1 MLKIHFLKAGEEEI
15 ERSGQKGNN
24 RSLSIHIKNTT
35 GYRPS
40 ILLVKPPKG

>member
-1 MLKIHFLKAGEEEI
+1 MLKIHLLKAGEEEI

-24 RSLSIHIKNTT
+24 RSLSIHVKNTT

-40 ILLVKPPKG
+40 ILIKPPKG